1 MRPANRR
8 VQPSSLTV
16 FITACTSIGLWSC
29 SLTPE
34 ADLGGLT
41 SATTSEGS
49 TSTAEPASTT
59 SAVDDGPSTSAGT
72 STGSADTS
80 GSSEAGSSSEGPPIL
95 LDVGPETGGIEGCAS
110 EAPDVIFVMLPTT
123 PTEIWSYDPVA
134 NEFDPFVTVDCD
146 EVQGYYTGFAL
157 DRDGYVL
164 LLSLEPED
172 PVVLPYPA
180 MQLTRFDP
188 SSGACDVVYYGE
200 IANGPFGVDCADL
213 ALVSRPDDPEHERLF
228 AHACTGGGFT
238 EAPGSGIGT
247 LHRMDPTDQDPAFD
261 LLDADDYTSVALAGT
276 GDGRLYGVGGNQK
289 LPGIAQ
295 ILEYDQESGAMLSN
309 ETVPGL
315 DIGDQG
321 AYIALAFYGG
331 DLYTF
336 GLSTADFT
344 LQIRQYDL
352 DDDDGN
358 GQHDVTEIET
368 PASSPGGVIAAA
380 SPTCIP
386 LTPAG

>member
-1 MRPANRR
+1 MRPTKRR
-8 VQPSSLTV
+8 VRPIAISTCLSL
-16 FITACTSIGLWSC
+16 ITAC
-29 SLTPE
+29 SLEPE

-41 SATTSEGS
+41 SATTSEAG
-49 TSTAEPASTT
+49 TSVAEPASTSTT
-59 SAVDDGPSTSAGT
+59 SAVDDDLGTSAGT
-72 STGSADTS
+72 TASADTS
-80 GSSEAGSSSEGPPIL
+80 GSSEAGSSSEGPPVL
-95 LDVGPETGGIEGCAS
+95 LDVGPETGGVEGCAS
-110 EAPDVIFVMLPTT
+110 EAPDVIFVMRPTT
-123 PTEIWSYDPVA
+123 PTEIWSYDPVTNA
-134 NEFDPFVTVDCD
+134 FDPFITVDCN
-146 EVQGYYTGFAL
+146 EVQGDYTGFTL
-157 DRDGYVL
+157 DRDGHVL
-164 LLSLEPED
+164 LLSREPED

-200 IANGPFGVDCADL
+200 LANGPFGVDCADL
-213 ALVSRPDDPEHERLF
+213 ALVSQPGDPEHERLF

-238 EAPGSGIGT
+238 EVPGAGLGT
-247 LHRMDPTDQDPAFD
+247 LHRLDPTDQDPSFD

-276 GDGRLYGVGGNQK
+276 GDGRLYGVGGSQE
-289 LPGIAQ
+289 LPGVGQ
-295 ILEYDQESGAMLSN
+295 IIEYDQETGAVLSN
-309 ETVPGL
+309 ETVPDL

-336 GLSTADFT
+336 GLDTSDFS

-352 DDDDGN
+352 DDDDAD
-358 GQHDVTEIET
+358 GQHEVTVIDT